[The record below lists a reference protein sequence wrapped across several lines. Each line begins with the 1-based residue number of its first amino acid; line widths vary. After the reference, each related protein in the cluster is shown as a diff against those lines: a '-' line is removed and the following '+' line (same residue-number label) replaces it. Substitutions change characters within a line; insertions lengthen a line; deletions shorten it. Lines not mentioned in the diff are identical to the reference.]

1 MVLTVI
7 IAIYGH
13 DWIHRVFIGL
23 FWASLPFWVI
33 TTVGAFTWH
42 VTVKTSSL
50 GYNTAGFFT
59 MFALAASYNITY
71 APYVSDYTR
80 YLAKDTSQRS
90 LIWSVFWGGSLSPM
104 WLIPLGAWLGT
115 YLGTSDALRGL
126 HDAGNHAMGGAGT
139 ILIILSTLA
148 LVATM
153 GMGAYSGMLSVVT
166 AIDSWRPV
174 ATGPKASV
182 VVILVLGAVSLFFGI
197 IFNVASTALYDALT
211 IMLYVLSPWTAINL
225 IDFYAVRHGKF
236 AITDFFT
243 KGGIYGRWGT
253 RGLIAYFVGI
263 AVEIPF
269 MYLPGYYTSWG
280 VQKLKMVDISWMIG
294 LFIAGLLY
302 FVITRSIDRTAENAA
317 VEASEAA
324 LARGEEVR

>member
-1 MVLTVI
+1 
-7 IAIYGH
+7 
-13 DWIHRVFIGL
+13 
-23 FWASLPFWVI
+23 
-33 TTVGAFTWH
+33 
-42 VTVKTSSL
+42 
-50 GYNTAGFFT
+50 
-59 MFALAASYNITY
+59 
-71 APYVSDYTR
+71 
-80 YLAKDTSQRS
+80 
-90 LIWSVFWGGSLSPM
+90 M

-174 ATGPKASV
+174 ATGPKARV

-253 RGLIAYFVGI
+253 RGLIAYLVGI
-263 AVEIPF
+263 LSLIH
-269 MYLPGYYTSWG
+269 
-280 VQKLKMVDISWMIG
+280 ISEP
-294 LFIAGLLY
+294 
-302 FVITRSIDRTAENAA
+302 TRPY
-317 VEASEAA
+317 
-324 LARGEEVR
+324 